1 MKTCIVVGGGV
12 CGLTASILLKK
23 RYDRVLLVEQ
33 GTAVGGLLSSV
44 KDDKGNIY
52 DQGTHIPVT
61 TGIQEVDDILF
72 NFENNEIQWH
82 QFQRLET
89 GNYFAGSW
97 DLETQTIDARKLN
110 KDVYHIGIGE
120 FLSSVL
126 PSSAIDIETYLEET
140 LGPTFYENLAMPVIN
155 KLYGKDVD
163 KKRLSTSTSINYFGA
178 NRIKAFDENLT
189 RILKQHPEIDKKLGF
204 HKSSEYD
211 TYLKE
216 NNFSMPYYFYPNTD
230 GVQLWISEL
239 VNKAQALGV
248 EIITNTQVKKI
259 FESNGKIDSVEL
271 SNSDVINTEL
281 VFWSAPPV
289 FALHAG
295 ELPIHSYRP
304 TFRTAYILH
313 ATFDKPLNNNKSHY
327 LWNWDP
333 SSEIF
338 RITLYDNLRTEK
350 THSVSAEVLRDK
362 SEAEFTLNEGVED
375 LRNMGLVAE
384 DASIQ
389 SGFVQQIE
397 NTFPV
402 PTKEFAEA
410 TEVNYQTLTSAYSNI
425 LVSGRFSGRCWL
437 LHDVLRFAYEDINN
451 YAN

>member
-1 MKTCIVVGGGV
+1 M
-12 CGLTASILLKK
+12 
-23 RYDRVLLVEQ
+23 
-33 GTAVGGLLSSV
+33 
-44 KDDKGNIY
+44 
-52 DQGTHIPVT
+52 
-61 TGIQEVDDILF
+61 
-72 NFENNEIQWH
+72 
-82 QFQRLET
+82 
-89 GNYFAGSW
+89 
-97 DLETQTIDARKLN
+97 
-110 KDVYHIGIGE
+110 
-120 FLSSVL
+120 
-126 PSSAIDIETYLEET
+126 PS
-140 LGPTFYENLAMPVIN
+140 
-155 KLYGKDVD
+155 
-163 KKRLSTSTSINYFGA
+163 
-178 NRIKAFDENLT
+178 
-189 RILKQHPEIDKKLGF
+189 
-204 HKSSEYD
+204 
-211 TYLKE
+211 
-216 NNFSMPYYFYPNTD
+216 YFYPNTD

-239 VNKAQALGV
+239 VAKAQAVGV
-248 EIITNTQVKKI
+248 EIITNTQVKKL
-259 FESNGKIDSVEL
+259 FESNGKIDSIEL
-271 SNSDVINTEL
+271 SNNEVINTEL

-338 RITLYDNLRTEK
+338 RITLYDNLRIVK
-350 THSVSAEVLRDK
+350 THSISAEVLRDK

-375 LRNMGLVAE
+375 LRNMGLVDE

-437 LHDVLRFAYEDINN
+437 LHDVLRFAYEDINT
-451 YAN
+451 YAS

>member
-1 MKTCIVVGGGV
+1 MKTCVVVGGGV

-33 GTAVGGLLSSV
+33 GSVVGGLLSSV
-44 KDDKGNIY
+44 KDEQGNIY

-61 TGIQEVDDILF
+61 TGIEEVDDIIF
-72 NFENNEIQWH
+72 NFENKEIHWH

-110 KDVYHIGIGE
+110 EGIYHKGVGE
-120 FLSSVL
+120 FLSSIQ
-126 PSSAIDIETYLEET
+126 PSSATNIEAYLNET

-211 TYLKE
+211 SYLKE
-216 NNFSMPYYFYPNTD
+216 NNFPMPYYFYPNTD
-230 GVQLWISEL
+230 GVQLWVSEL
-239 VNKAQALGV
+239 VSKAQAVGV
-248 EIITNTQVKKI
+248 EIITNTQVKKL

-271 SNSDVINTEL
+271 SNSEVINTEL

-295 ELPIHSYRP
+295 GLPIHSYRP

-362 SEAEFTLNEGVED
+362 SEAEFTLSEGVED
-375 LRNMGLVAE
+375 LRNMGLITE
-384 DASIQ
+384 DAAIQ

-402 PTKEFAEA
+402 PTKGFAEA
-410 TEVNYQTLTSAYSNI
+410 TEINYQTLISAYSNI